1 MVYTRNYTVIK
12 RTVFF
17 YRTLV
22 ECVNTI
28 LELYERFDLIHLR
41 TLAPTPPS
49 FSRGDALNY
58 LSVKQHHHFWFTVHC
73 ASKTSFLSNGPI
85 GSPPLSVFCV
95 KRVYGVS
102 INRYSRSFK
111 TSTCTNDLI

>member
-1 MVYTRNYTVIK
+1 MVYSRNYTVIK

-41 TLAPTPPS
+41 TLALTPPS

-58 LSVKQHHHFWFTVHC
+58 LSVKQHHQRIGFSGLQSIALRRHLSCQMVQSVLHLCLFSV
-73 ASKTSFLSNGPI
+73 SKESM
-85 GSPPLSVFCV
+85 V
-95 KRVYGVS
+95 
-102 INRYSRSFK
+102 
-111 TSTCTNDLI
+111 